1 MIKFFIQISLS
12 WQPPIVSYNKF
23 AIIKSINLKSE
34 NKSEVEHL
42 ESIFGAEKDQF
53 FMQEALI
60 EAQHAAEIN
69 EVPIGAVVVN
79 AHGEVVGRGYNS
91 VERDCTQRAHAESL
105 AIQEAS
111 KNVGDWRLNGHWLY
125 VTLEPCSMCMGLI
138 KLSRLEGVVYGAA
151 SPLFGFRL
159 DNQED
164 LWVYKKDAFL
174 IIEGVKKEES
184 AALLKNFFHQKRK
197 KREIK

>member
-1 MIKFFIQISLS
+1 
-12 WQPPIVSYNKF
+12 
-23 AIIKSINLKSE
+23 
-34 NKSEVEHL
+34 
-42 ESIFGAEKDQF
+42 
-53 FMQEALI
+53 MQEALK
-60 EAQHAAEIN
+60 EAQLAYEMD

-79 AHGEVVGRGYNS
+79 SEGVIIARSHNS

-105 AIQEAS
+105 AIELAGKS
-111 KNVGDWRLNGHWLY
+111 LGDWRLNDHWLY

-138 KLSRLEGVVYGAA
+138 KLSRLAGVVYGAA

-174 IIEGVKKEES
+174 VIEGVMVDET
-184 AALLKNFFHQKRK
+184 AGLLKEFFHKKRK
-197 KREIK
+197 KNG